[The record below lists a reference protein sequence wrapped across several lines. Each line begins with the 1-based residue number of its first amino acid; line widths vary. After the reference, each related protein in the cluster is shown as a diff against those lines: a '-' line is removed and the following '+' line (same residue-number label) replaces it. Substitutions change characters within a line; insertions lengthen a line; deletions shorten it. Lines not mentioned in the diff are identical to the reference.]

1 MIIISTPFSDIYTK
15 VSILFDDAN
24 LLSNLTDDEYEDLL
38 ELFLSKSKSIYFKS
52 CKKDL
57 SDVDDVLKEFNEDL
71 SLEEQWILATG
82 IRLIWLERKL
92 YKEENLRNRITTKD
106 YNSFSGGNLIDKLTT
121 LRDKTEKDLK
131 QKVVDYSFNLF
142 EGFN

>member
-1 MIIISTPFSDIYTK
+1 MPTLFSEIYTK
-15 VSILFDDAN
+15 ANILFDDAP
-24 LLSNLTDDEYEDLL
+24 LLGSLTDNEYDELL
-38 ELFLSKSKSIYFKS
+38 ELFLSKSKIYFKS

-57 SDVDDVLKEFNEDL
+57 TDIDDTLKRFNPILDD
-71 SLEEQWILATG
+71 EEQWVLALG
-82 IRLIWLERKL
+82 IRLVWLERKL

-131 QKVVDYSFNLF
+131 QKVVDYTFNEF

>member
-1 MIIISTPFSDIYTK
+1 MPTPFSDIFYK
-15 VSILFDDAN
+15 YGVLVDDSE
-24 LLSNLTDDEYEDLL
+24 LLSKLDDEEYTELL

>member
-1 MIIISTPFSDIYTK
+1 MSTPFSDIYAKTN
-15 VSILFDDAN
+15 ILFEDAP
-24 LLSNLTDDEYEDLL
+24 LLEKLTDIELDELL
-38 ELFLSKSKSIYFKS
+38 EIFLSKAKSVYFKS

-57 SDVDDVLKEFNEDL
+57 NNVDNTTKVFNQTLTD
-71 SLEEQWILATG
+71 EEQWILSLG
-82 IRLIWLERKL
+82 IRLVWLERKL

-131 QKVVDYSFNLF
+131 QKVVDYTFNSFT
-142 EGFN
+142 GFN

>member
-1 MIIISTPFSDIYTK
+1 MINISTPFSDIYTK
-15 VSILFDDAN
+15 ASILFDDAN

-57 SDVDDVLKEFNEDL
+57 SDVDDVLKEFNEILDD
-71 SLEEQWILATG
+71 EEQFILAEG
-82 IRLIWLERKL
+82 IKLVWLERKL
-92 YKEENLRNRITTKD
+92 YKEENLRNKMGNRD
-106 YNSFSGGNLIDKLTT
+106 YQIFSPANLIDKLMM
-121 LRDKTEKDLK
+121 LRDKTEKSLK

>member
-1 MIIISTPFSDIYTK
+1 MSTPYTDIYTK
-15 VSILFDDAN
+15 ANILFDDAN

-57 SDVDDVLKEFNEDL
+57 SDIDDVLKEFNETLDD
-71 SLEEQWILATG
+71 EEQWILATG
-82 IRLIWLERKL
+82 IRLVWLERKL

>member
-1 MIIISTPFSDIYTK
+1 MPTPFSEIYTK
-15 VSILFDDAN
+15 SNILFDDAP
-24 LLSNLTDDEYEDLL
+24 LLGSLTDDEYDELL
-38 ELFLSKSKSIYFKS
+38 ELFLSKSKIYFKS

-57 SDVDDVLKEFNEDL
+57 TDVDDVLKEFNEDL
-71 SLEEQWILATG
+71 DDEEQWVLALG
-82 IRLIWLERKL
+82 IRLVWLERKL

-131 QKVVDYSFNLF
+131 QKVVDYTFNSFS
-142 EGFN
+142 GFN

>member
-1 MIIISTPFSDIYTK
+1 MPTLFSDVYTK
-15 VSILFDDAN
+15 ANILFDDAP
-24 LLSNLTDDEYEDLL
+24 LLASLDDDEYDELL
-38 ELFLSKSKSIYFKS
+38 ELFLSKSKIYFKS

-57 SDVDDVLKEFNEDL
+57 TDIDDTLKQFNEDL
-71 SLEEQWILATG
+71 DDEEQWVLALG
-82 IRLIWLERKL
+82 IRLVWLERKL

-121 LRDKTEKDLK
+121 LRDKTLKDLK
-131 QKVVDYSFNLF
+131 NLVTDYTFNNF

>member
-1 MIIISTPFSDIYTK
+1 MPTLFSEIYTK
-15 VSILFDDAN
+15 ANILFDDAP
-24 LLSNLTDDEYEDLL
+24 LLGSLTDDEYDELL
-38 ELFLSKSKSIYFKS
+38 ELFLSKAKIYFKS

-57 SDVDDVLKEFNEDL
+57 SDIDDVLKEFNETLDD
-71 SLEEQWILATG
+71 EEQWILATG
-82 IRLIWLERKL
+82 IRLVWLERKL
-92 YKEENLRNRITTKD
+92 YKEENLRNKMGNRD
-106 YNSFSGGNLIDKLTT
+106 YQIFSPANLIDKLIL

>member
-1 MIIISTPFSDIYTK
+1 MPTLFSDVYTK
-15 VSILFDDAN
+15 ANILFDDAP
-24 LLSNLTDDEYEDLL
+24 LLASLDDDEYDELL
-38 ELFLSKSKSIYFKS
+38 ELFLSKSKIYFKS

-57 SDVDDVLKEFNEDL
+57 TDVDDVLKEFNEDL

>member
-1 MIIISTPFSDIYTK
+1 MPTLFSEIYTK
-15 VSILFDDAN
+15 ANILFDDAP
-24 LLSNLTDDEYEDLL
+24 LLASLDDDEYDELL
-38 ELFLSKSKSIYFKS
+38 ELFLSKSKIYFKS

-57 SDVDDVLKEFNEDL
+57 SDVDLVLKQFNQTLTEQ
-71 SLEEQWILATG
+71 EEWVLATG

-121 LRDKTEKDLK
+121 LRDKTKNDLIAMI
-131 QKVVDYSFNLF
+131 VSYSFDDF
-142 EGFN
+142 SGFN

>member
-1 MIIISTPFSDIYTK
+1 MPTLFSDVYTK
-15 VSILFDDAN
+15 ASILFDDAN

>member
-1 MIIISTPFSDIYTK
+1 MPTLFSEIYTK
-15 VSILFDDAN
+15 SNILFDDAP
-24 LLSNLTDDEYEDLL
+24 LLSSLDDDEYDELL
-38 ELFLSKSKSIYFKS
+38 ELFLSKSKIYFKS

-57 SDVDDVLKEFNEDL
+57 TDIDDTLKQFNEDL
-71 SLEEQWILATG
+71 DDEEQWVLALG
-82 IRLIWLERKL
+82 IRLVWLERKL

-121 LRDKTEKDLK
+121 LRDKTLKDLK
-131 QKVVDYSFNLF
+131 NLVTDYTFNNF

>member
-1 MIIISTPFSDIYTK
+1 MPTLYSSIYTK
-15 VSILFDDAN
+15 ANILFEDAQ
-24 LLSNLTDDEYEDLL
+24 LLANLTDSELDELL
-38 ELFLSKSKSIYFKS
+38 EIFLDKSKSIYFKS

-57 SDVDDVLKEFNEDL
+57 SDVDNTLKQFNEDL
-71 SLEEQWILATG
+71 SSEEEWILALG
-82 IRLIWLERKL
+82 IRLVWLERKL

-131 QKVVDYSFNLF
+131 QKVVDYTFNEFL
-142 EGFN
+142 GFN